1 MKRYLSIL
9 LLLACLTPAMAQ
21 TSSTKTLTNAALHGW
36 EYEIKAGFN
45 IGGTAPL
52 PFPAEIRSIDGY
64 NPTLSITI
72 EGNMTKWFGANN
84 KWGLITGLR
93 LENKGMRTKATVK
106 NYGMEIIMFDADNKQ
121 YSLKGNWTG
130 GVRTKVQNS
139 YLTIPIL
146 AAYKISSRWNVKA
159 GPCFSYLMDG
169 DFSGHVYE
177 GYMRKDTPTGTKVTF
192 EDGAIATYDFTHDL
206 RKFQWGMQVGA
217 DWKAFKHLKVYAD
230 LNWGMN
236 DIFKSGFKTISFDM
250 YPIFLNIGFG
260 YAF

>member
-1 MKRYLSIL
+1 MKKYIL
-9 LLLACLTPAMAQ
+9 ILACLWTVLPVCAQ
-21 TSSTKTLTNAALHGW
+21 RERNQSIIWSSLHGL

-45 IGGTAPL
+45 IGGTLPI
-52 PFPAEIRSIDGY
+52 PFPEEIRAIDGY

-72 EGNMTKWFGANN
+72 EGNVTKWLGE
-84 KWGLITGLR
+84 KQQWGIITGLK

-106 NYGMEIIMFDADNKQ
+106 DYGMEIIGDRGEKVA
-121 YSLKGNWTG
+121 GHWTG

-146 AAYKISSRWNVKA
+146 GAYKLTPRWNIKL
-159 GPCFSYLMDG
+159 GPYFSYLMDG
-169 DFSGHVYE
+169 EFSGNVYE
-177 GYMRKDTPTGTKVTF
+177 GYLREGDPTGSKVEFTN
-192 EDGAIATYDFTHDL
+192 GQTATYDFTNDL
-206 RKFQWGMQVGA
+206 RKFQWGIQLGA

-236 DIFKSGFKTISFDM
+236 EIFKKDFKTVTFDM
-250 YPIFLNIGFG
+250 YAIYLNVGFG